1 MFMLKARF
9 TAAVG
14 VEFPVVRAGVMPRGR
29 VRLAGRFLAVFA
41 LNQVGDHLPAV
52 RPQYAGLI

>member
-1 MFMLKARF
+1 MLKARF